1 MRVLIVGLGSIARKH
16 IAALREMYGKDVE
29 ILALR
34 SSKPSKTEE
43 DIQNIY
49 SWKDVQEKP
58 DFVLISNPTV
68 HHAVAIQEA
77 LALKVPLFIEKPA
90 LSDLAKAEE
99 LEELIAA
106 ANIPTYVACNL
117 RFHAPL
123 MHLKQYL
130 DSGEYGKINEV
141 NVYCGSDL
149 SAWRPDV
156 DFRQTY
162 SASAKMG
169 GGVHLDLIHEI
180 DYIYW
185 FFGKPA
191 LVNSIRRSSSH
202 LEMDAV
208 DYANY
213 QLVYKD
219 YVVSIL
225 LNYFRKDYKR
235 QVEVVTSLGTFLCD
249 LKQNTIHFNHELI
262 FENQH
267 IGFIDTYKK
276 QLTFFIKIIQ
286 AGGKIENDFK
296 EGIEVLKIAL
306 SG

>member
-1 MRVLIVGLGSIARKH
+1 MKVLIVGLGSIARKH
-16 IAALREMYGKDVE
+16 IAALREMYDKDLE

-34 SSKPSKTEE
+34 SSKSSKIE
-43 DIQNIY
+43 DGIQNIY
-49 SWKDVQEKP
+49 SWKDVQGKP

-68 HHAVAIQEA
+68 HHAMAIQEA
-77 LALKVPLFIEKPA
+77 LVLNVPLFIEKPV
-90 LSDLAKAEE
+90 LSDLAQAEE
-99 LEELIAA
+99 LEELIASA
-106 ANIPTYVACNL
+106 DIPTYVACNL
-117 RFHAPL
+117 RFHAPVVY
-123 MHLKQYL
+123 LKQLL

-149 SAWRPDV
+149 SGWRPDV

-185 FFGKPA
+185 FFGKPE

-202 LEMDAV
+202 LEIEAI

-219 YVVSIL
+219 CVVSIT

-235 QVEVVTSLGTFLCD
+235 QAEVVTSLGTFLCD
-249 LKQNTIHFNHELI
+249 LKQNTIHFNDELV
-262 FENQH
+262 FENQNT
-267 IGFIDTYKK
+267 GFIDTYKK
-276 QLTFFIKIIQ
+276 QLTYFIETIQ
-286 AGGKIENDFK
+286 EGDIIENDFQ

-306 SG
+306 S